1 MQTRTAR
8 VRRIAF
14 GTPTDDCKKQHD
26 YEIRGASAHIW
37 KLLEDN
43 TNFLFFLFDHLLHH
57 FFFFFFLFFN
67 FFLC

>member
-43 TNFLFFLFDHLLHH
+43 TNFLFFLF
-57 FFFFFFLFFN
+57 